1 MNLTT
6 KEQFFK
12 RAQRRYTTVNIA
24 ETGDNFRVQS
34 LTEKEKSDY
43 EATMMSKAGAISRDR
58 LQDAYRR
65 LFVLVVVDEAGN
77 RMFSDDDLAALENVD
92 SLVVARVFQVAH
104 AFCGFEKNDIEDIIK
119 NSSRIH
125 VAG

>member
-1 MNLTT
+1 MSLTT
-6 KEQFFK
+6 KEQLLT
-12 RAQRRYTTVNIA
+12 RAKRRYTTVTIT
-24 ETGDNFRVQS
+24 ETGDTFRIQS

-77 RMFSDDDLAALENVD
+77 RMFSDGDLADLENVD

-104 AFCGFEKNDIEDIIK
+104 AFCGFEKNDIEDIVK
-119 NSSRIH
+119 NSSRVH